1 MDNYDKVL
9 NACVMQARGGK
20 LSINVFDLMYETS
33 LSYPQLKE
41 IADGLV
47 SAGELAAVDLKTY
60 KFTGDVNR
68 PLAEPEEPADP
79 LQDDGYD
86 ENDPLAARLAN
97 LEKRREKLIER
108 MKTAR
113 LDDDLYRRDDDG
125 EVDYEEME
133 RRLQSR
139 LNEFENA
146 SEEDG
151 VEEADEEEEND
162 GEEDGEY
169 CDRGAQTVEAIVLL
183 TEILG
188 KARTTKPWD
197 EIPEI
202 RQWSS
207 QNDFMAYCCDRIAAI
222 FGGGETTDR
231 QEALIKASVLLGE
244 AQTAQCKMTEEIYSF
259 ILFALQNISDSQYQ
273 EILSLLA

>member
-1 MDNYDKVL
+1 MVNYDKVL
-9 NACVMQARGGK
+9 NACVLRARGGK
-20 LSINVFDLMYETS
+20 LHINVFDLMYETS

-68 PLAEPEEPADP
+68 PLAEPEQPDDLCE
-79 LQDDGYD
+79 DDGYD
-86 ENDPLAARLAN
+86 ENDPLAVRLAN
-97 LEKRREKLIER
+97 LERRRERLLER
-108 MKTAR
+108 MKTAH
-113 LDDDLYRRDDDG
+113 LDEDDLRRRDD
-125 EVDYEEME
+125 EVDFEEIE

-146 SEEDG
+146 LEEDDEDG
-151 VEEADEEEEND
+151 VEEEDE
-162 GEEDGEY
+162 EEDGEH

-183 TEILG
+183 TEILR

-244 AQTAQCKMTEEIYSF
+244 AQSSQSKMTEEIYSF
-259 ILFALQNISDSQYQ
+259 ILFALQNMSGSQYR

>member
-9 NACVMQARGGK
+9 NACVLRARGGK
-20 LSINVFDLMYETS
+20 LRINVFDLMYETS

-41 IADGLV
+41 IANGLV
-47 SAGELAAVDLKTY
+47 SRGELAAVDLKTY

-68 PLAEPEEPADP
+68 PLAEPETPADP
-79 LQDDGYD
+79 REDGGYD
-86 ENDPLAARLAN
+86 ENDPLAARLAF
-97 LEKRREKLIER
+97 LERRRERLLER
-108 MKTAR
+108 MKTAN
-113 LDDDLYRRDDDG
+113 LEEDDLRRRDD
-125 EVDYEEME
+125 EVDFEEME

-146 SEEDG
+146 LEEDG
-151 VEEADEEEEND
+151 EDGGEEDYDEEDE
-162 GEEDGEY
+162 EEDGEY

-183 TEILG
+183 TEILR

-197 EIPEI
+197 EIPEF

-222 FGGGETTDR
+222 FCGGTTDR
-231 QEALIKASVLLGE
+231 QEALIKVSVLLDE

-259 ILFALQNISDSQYQ
+259 ILFALQNMSDSRYR

>member
-33 LSYPQLKE
+33 LPYPQLKE

-47 SAGELAAVDLKTY
+47 SKGELAAVDLKTY

-86 ENDPLAARLAN
+86 EYDPLAARLAN
-97 LEKRREKLIER
+97 LERRREKLIER

-169 CDRGAQTVEAIVLL
+169 CYRGAQTVEAIVQL
-183 TEILG
+183 TEILR

-202 RQWSS
+202 RQWCS

-244 AQTAQCKMTEEIYSF
+244 AQTAQCKMTEEIYLF

>member
-68 PLAEPEEPADP
+68 PLAEPEEPAD
-79 LQDDGYD
+79 LREDDGYD
-86 ENDPLAARLAN
+86 ENDPLAARLAF
-97 LEKRREKLIER
+97 LERRREKLIER

-113 LDDDLYRRDDDG
+113 LDDDLYRRDDND
-125 EVDYEEME
+125 EADFEEMQ

-151 VEEADEEEEND
+151 
-162 GEEDGEY
+162 EY
-169 CDRGAQTVEAIVLL
+169 CYRGAQTVEAIVLL
-183 TEILG
+183 TEILR

>member
-9 NACVMQARGGK
+9 NACVLRARGGK
-20 LSINVFDLMYETS
+20 LHINVFDLMYETS

-41 IADGLV
+41 IADRLV
-47 SAGELAAVDLKTY
+47 SDGELAAVDLKTY

-68 PLAEPEEPADP
+68 PLAEPEQPAD
-79 LQDDGYD
+79 LREDDGYD
-86 ENDPLAARLAN
+86 ENDPLAVRLAN
-97 LEKRREKLIER
+97 LERRRERLLER
-108 MKTAR
+108 MKTAN
-113 LDDDLYRRDDDG
+113 LEEDDLRRRDD
-125 EVDYEEME
+125 EVDFEEME

-146 SEEDG
+146 LEEDG
-151 VEEADEEEEND
+151 GEGGEEDYDEDDE
-162 GEEDGEY
+162 EEDGEH

-183 TEILG
+183 TEILRE
-188 KARTTKPWD
+188 ARTTKPWD

-244 AQTAQCKMTEEIYSF
+244 AQSSQSKMTEEIYSF
-259 ILFALQNISDSQYQ
+259 ILFALQNMSDSQYR

>member
-1 MDNYDKVL
+1 MDNYGKVL
-9 NACVMQARGGK
+9 NACVLRARGGK
-20 LSINVFDLMYETS
+20 LHINVFDLMYETS

-47 SAGELAAVDLKTY
+47 SKGELAAVDLKTY

-68 PLAEPEEPADP
+68 PLAEPEEPAD
-79 LQDDGYD
+79 LREDDGYD
-86 ENDPLAARLAN
+86 ENDPLAARLAF
-97 LEKRREKLIER
+97 LERRREKLIER

-183 TEILG
+183 TEILRS
-188 KARTTKPWD
+188 ARTTKPWD

>member
-9 NACVMQARGGK
+9 NACVLRARGGK
-20 LSINVFDLMYETS
+20 LHINVFDLMYETS

-41 IADGLV
+41 IADRLV
-47 SAGELAAVDLKTY
+47 SDGELAAVDLKTY

-68 PLAEPEEPADP
+68 PLAEPEQPAD
-79 LQDDGYD
+79 LREDDGYD
-86 ENDPLAARLAN
+86 ENDPLAVRLAN
-97 LEKRREKLIER
+97 LERRRERLLER
-108 MKTAR
+108 MKTAN
-113 LDDDLYRRDDDG
+113 LDEDDLRRRDDEADF
-125 EVDYEEME
+125 EEME

-146 SEEDG
+146 LEEDG
-151 VEEADEEEEND
+151 GEGGEEEND

-183 TEILG
+183 TEILRE
-188 KARTTKPWD
+188 ARTTKPWD

-244 AQTAQCKMTEEIYSF
+244 AQSNQSKMTEEIYSF
-259 ILFALQNISDSQYQ
+259 ILFALQNMSDSQYR

>member
-9 NACVMQARGGK
+9 NACVLRARDGK
-20 LSINVFDLMYETS
+20 LRINVFDLMYETS

-68 PLAEPEEPADP
+68 PLAEPEQPAD
-79 LQDDGYD
+79 LREDDGYD
-86 ENDPLAARLAN
+86 ENDPLAVRLAN
-97 LEKRREKLIER
+97 LERRRERLLER
-108 MKTAR
+108 MKTAH
-113 LDDDLYRRDDDG
+113 LEEDDLRRRDD
-125 EVDYEEME
+125 EVDFEEME

-146 SEEDG
+146 LEEDDEDG
-151 VEEADEEEEND
+151 VEEEDE
-162 GEEDGEY
+162 EEDGEY

-183 TEILG
+183 TEILRE
-188 KARTTKPWD
+188 ARTTKPWD

-231 QEALIKASVLLGE
+231 QEAIVKVSVLLDE

-259 ILFALQNISDSQYQ
+259 ILFALQNMSDNRYK

>member
-9 NACVMQARGGK
+9 NACVLRARGGK
-20 LSINVFDLMYETS
+20 LHINVFDLMYETS

-68 PLAEPEEPADP
+68 PLAEPEQPADP
-79 LQDDGYD
+79 REDDGYD
-86 ENDPLAARLAN
+86 ENYPLAVTHAN
-97 LEKRREKLIER
+97 LESRRERLLER
-108 MKTAR
+108 MKTAN
-113 LDDDLYRRDDDG
+113 LDEDDLRRRDD
-125 EVDYEEME
+125 EVDFEEME

-146 SEEDG
+146 LEEDDEDG
-151 VEEADEEEEND
+151 VEEEDE
-162 GEEDGEY
+162 EEDGEY

-183 TEILG
+183 TEILR

-222 FGGGETTDR
+222 FGGGEITDR
-231 QEALIKASVLLGE
+231 QEALIKASVLLEE

-259 ILFALQNISDSQYQ
+259 ILFALQNMSDSQYQ
-273 EILSLLA
+273 EILNLLA

>member
-9 NACVMQARGGK
+9 NACVLRARGGK
-20 LSINVFDLMYETS
+20 LHINVFDLMYETS

-41 IADGLV
+41 IADGLL

-68 PLAEPEEPADP
+68 PLAEPEEPAD
-79 LQDDGYD
+79 LREDDGYD
-86 ENDPLAARLAN
+86 ENDPLAARLAF
-97 LEKRREKLIER
+97 LERRREKLIER
-108 MKTAR
+108 MKTAN
-113 LDDDLYRRDDDG
+113 LKEDDLYRRDDDG

-151 VEEADEEEEND
+151 VEEADEEE
-162 GEEDGEY
+162 DGEY
-169 CDRGAQTVEAIVLL
+169 CYRGAQTVEAIVLL
-183 TEILG
+183 TEILR

-231 QEALIKASVLLGE
+231 QEVLIKASVLLGE

>member
-9 NACVMQARGGK
+9 NACVLRARDGK
-20 LSINVFDLMYETS
+20 LRINVFDLMYETS

-68 PLAEPEEPADP
+68 PLAEPEQPAA
-79 LQDDGYD
+79 LREYDGYD
-86 ENDPLAARLAN
+86 ENDPLAVRLAN
-97 LEKRREKLIER
+97 LERRRERLLER
-108 MKTAR
+108 MKTAN
-113 LDDDLYRRDDDG
+113 LDEDDLRRRDDEADF
-125 EVDYEEME
+125 EEME

-139 LNEFENA
+139 LNEFEKA
-146 SEEDG
+146 LEEDDEDG
-151 VEEADEEEEND
+151 GEEDYDEEDEED
-162 GEEDGEY
+162 DGEY

-183 TEILG
+183 TEILRE
-188 KARTTKPWD
+188 ARTTKPWD

-207 QNDFMAYCCDRIAAI
+207 QNNFMAYCCDRIAAI
-222 FGGGETTDR
+222 FGGETTDR

-259 ILFALQNISDSQYQ
+259 ILFALQNMSDSRYK
-273 EILSLLA
+273 EILNLLA

>member
-9 NACVMQARGGK
+9 NACVLRAHGGK
-20 LSINVFDLMYETS
+20 LHINVFDLMYETS

-41 IADGLV
+41 IADRLV

-68 PLAEPEEPADP
+68 PLAEPEQPAD
-79 LQDDGYD
+79 LREDDGYD
-86 ENDPLAARLAN
+86 ENDPLAVRLAN
-97 LEKRREKLIER
+97 LERRRERLLER
-108 MKTAR
+108 MKTAN
-113 LDDDLYRRDDDG
+113 LEEDDLRRRDD
-125 EVDYEEME
+125 EVDFEEME

-146 SEEDG
+146 LEED
-151 VEEADEEEEND
+151 EEGGGEEDYDEEDE
-162 GEEDGEY
+162 EEDGEY

-183 TEILG
+183 TEILRE
-188 KARTTKPWD
+188 ARTTKPWD

-244 AQTAQCKMTEEIYSF
+244 AQSSQSKMTEEIYSF
-259 ILFALQNISDSQYQ
+259 ILFALQNMSDSQYR

>member
-20 LSINVFDLMYETS
+20 LHINVFDLMYETS

-47 SAGELAAVDLKTY
+47 SKGELAAVDLKTY

-97 LEKRREKLIER
+97 LERRREKLIER

-183 TEILG
+183 TEILR

-231 QEALIKASVLLGE
+231 QEALRKASVLLGE

-259 ILFALQNISDSQYQ
+259 ILFALQNMGDSQY
-273 EILSLLA
+273 EELLNLLA

>member
-9 NACVMQARGGK
+9 NACVLQARGGK

-33 LSYPQLKE
+33 LPYPQLKE

-47 SAGELAAVDLKTY
+47 SKGELAAVDLKTY

-68 PLAEPEEPADP
+68 PLAEPEEPAD
-79 LQDDGYD
+79 LREDDGYG
-86 ENDPLAARLAN
+86 ENDPLAARLAF
-97 LEKRREKLIER
+97 LERRREKLIER

-146 SEEDG
+146 PEEDG

-169 CDRGAQTVEAIVLL
+169 CYRGAQTVEAIVLL
-183 TEILG
+183 TEILR

>member
-9 NACVMQARGGK
+9 NACVLRARDGK
-20 LSINVFDLMYETS
+20 LRINVFDLMYETS

-60 KFTGDVNR
+60 KCTGDVNR
-68 PLAEPEEPADP
+68 PLAEPEQPAD
-79 LQDDGYD
+79 LREDDGYD
-86 ENDPLAARLAN
+86 ENDPLAVRLAN
-97 LEKRREKLIER
+97 LERRRERLLER
-108 MKTAR
+108 MKTAH
-113 LDDDLYRRDDDG
+113 LEEDDLRRRDD
-125 EVDYEEME
+125 EVDFEEME

-139 LNEFENA
+139 LNEFDD
-146 SEEDG
+146 EDG
-151 VEEADEEEEND
+151 VEEEDE
-162 GEEDGEY
+162 EEDGEY

-183 TEILG
+183 TEILRE
-188 KARTTKPWD
+188 ARTTKPWD

-231 QEALIKASVLLGE
+231 QEAIVKVSVLLDE

-259 ILFALQNISDSQYQ
+259 ILFALQNMSDSRYK

>member
-20 LSINVFDLMYETS
+20 LHINVFDLMYETS
-33 LSYPQLKE
+33 LPYPQLKE

-68 PLAEPEEPADP
+68 PLAEPEEPAD
-79 LQDDGYD
+79 LREDDGYG
-86 ENDPLAARLAN
+86 ENDPLAARLAF
-97 LEKRREKLIER
+97 LERRREKLIER

-113 LDDDLYRRDDDG
+113 LDDDRYRRDDDG

-169 CDRGAQTVEAIVLL
+169 CYRGAQTVEAIVLL
-183 TEILG
+183 TEILR

-244 AQTAQCKMTEEIYSF
+244 AQTAQCKMTDEIYSF

>member
-20 LSINVFDLMYETS
+20 LHINVFDLMYETS
-33 LSYPQLKE
+33 LPYPQLKE

-47 SAGELAAVDLKTY
+47 SKGELAAVDLKTY

-68 PLAEPEEPADP
+68 PLAEPEEPAD
-79 LQDDGYD
+79 LREDDGYD
-86 ENDPLAARLAN
+86 ENDPLAARLAF
-97 LEKRREKLIER
+97 LERRREKLIER

-183 TEILG
+183 TEILR

-244 AQTAQCKMTEEIYSF
+244 AQTAQCKMTDEIYSF

>member
-1 MDNYDKVL
+1 MH
-9 NACVMQARGGK
+9 
-20 LSINVFDLMYETS
+20 INVFDLMYETS

-41 IADGLV
+41 IADRLV
-47 SAGELAAVDLKTY
+47 SDGELAAVDLKTY

-68 PLAEPEEPADP
+68 PLAEPEQSADP
-79 LQDDGYD
+79 REDDGYD
-86 ENDPLAARLAN
+86 ENDPLAVRLAN
-97 LEKRREKLIER
+97 LERRRERLLER
-108 MKTAR
+108 MKTAN
-113 LDDDLYRRDDDG
+113 LEEDDLRRRDDEADF
-125 EVDYEEME
+125 EEME

-146 SEEDG
+146 LEEDDEG
-151 VEEADEEEEND
+151 GGEEDYDEDDE
-162 GEEDGEY
+162 EEDGEY

-183 TEILG
+183 TEILRE
-188 KARTTKPWD
+188 ARTTKPWD

-244 AQTAQCKMTEEIYSF
+244 AQSSQSKMTEEIYSF
-259 ILFALQNISDSQYQ
+259 ILFALQNMSGSQYR

>member
-9 NACVMQARGGK
+9 NACVLRARDGK
-20 LSINVFDLMYETS
+20 LRINVFDLMYETS

-68 PLAEPEEPADP
+68 PLAEPEQPAD
-79 LQDDGYD
+79 LREDDGYD
-86 ENDPLAARLAN
+86 ENDPLAVRLAN
-97 LEKRREKLIER
+97 LERRRERLLER
-108 MKTAR
+108 MKTAH
-113 LDDDLYRRDDDG
+113 LEEDDLRRRDD
-125 EVDYEEME
+125 EVDFEEME

-146 SEEDG
+146 LEEDDEDG
-151 VEEADEEEEND
+151 VEEEDE
-162 GEEDGEY
+162 EEDGEY

-183 TEILG
+183 TEILRE
-188 KARTTKPWD
+188 ARTTKPWD

-231 QEALIKASVLLGE
+231 QEAIVKVSVLLDE

-259 ILFALQNISDSQYQ
+259 ILFALQNMSDSRYK

>member
-20 LSINVFDLMYETS
+20 LHINVFDLMYETS
-33 LSYPQLKE
+33 LPYPQLKE

-79 LQDDGYD
+79 LQDDGYG
-86 ENDPLAARLAN
+86 ENDPLAARLAF
-97 LEKRREKLIER
+97 LERRREKLIER

-133 RRLQSR
+133 RLLQSR

-183 TEILG
+183 TEILR

>member
-20 LSINVFDLMYETS
+20 LHINVFDLMYETS
-33 LSYPQLKE
+33 LPYPQLKE

-68 PLAEPEEPADP
+68 PLAEPEEPAD
-79 LQDDGYD
+79 LREDDGYD
-86 ENDPLAARLAN
+86 ENDPLAARLAF
-97 LEKRREKLIER
+97 LERRREKLIER

-113 LDDDLYRRDDDG
+113 LDDDLYRRYDDG

-183 TEILG
+183 TEILR

-259 ILFALQNISDSQYQ
+259 ILFALQNMSDSQYR

>member
-9 NACVMQARGGK
+9 NACVLRARDGK
-20 LSINVFDLMYETS
+20 LRINVFDLMYETS

-68 PLAEPEEPADP
+68 PLAEPEQPAD
-79 LQDDGYD
+79 LREDDGYD
-86 ENDPLAARLAN
+86 ENDPLAVRLAN
-97 LEKRREKLIER
+97 LERRRERLLER
-108 MKTAR
+108 MKTAH
-113 LDDDLYRRDDDG
+113 LEEDDLRRRDD
-125 EVDYEEME
+125 EVDFEEME

-146 SEEDG
+146 LEEDDEDG
-151 VEEADEEEEND
+151 VEEEDE
-162 GEEDGEY
+162 EEDGEY
-169 CDRGAQTVEAIVLL
+169 CDRGVQTVEAIVLL
-183 TEILG
+183 TEILRE
-188 KARTTKPWD
+188 ARTTKPWD

-231 QEALIKASVLLGE
+231 QEAIVKVSVLLDE

-259 ILFALQNISDSQYQ
+259 ILFALQNMSDNRYK

>member
-20 LSINVFDLMYETS
+20 LHINVFDLMYETS

-68 PLAEPEEPADP
+68 PLAEPEEPAD
-79 LQDDGYD
+79 LREDDGYG
-86 ENDPLAARLAN
+86 ENDPLAARLAF
-97 LEKRREKLIER
+97 LERRREKLIER

-183 TEILG
+183 AEILR

-231 QEALIKASVLLGE
+231 QEALRKASVLLGE
-244 AQTAQCKMTEEIYSF
+244 AQTAQCKMTEEIYLF